1 MDELRL
7 LRSRDNVRERRCIDG
22 YIFRSNDGNEEEGS
36 RRVAM
41 NVKFLMEYIIA
52 LVEG

>member
-1 MDELRL
+1 MHRW
-7 LRSRDNVRERRCIDG
+7 I
-22 YIFRSNDGNEEEGS
+22 YIQVNDGNEEEGS
-36 RRVAM
+36 RQVAM